1 MNNIRKIINSND
13 LSINKFTIKK
23 NVTIINTDENRLV
36 FKKKSNDNSN
46 IINYLKQR
54 GFDSMIEPIIPNDE
68 YNIYQYLEN
77 IDVSNE
83 QKGID
88 IINLITNMHNK
99 TTIHKEVTI
108 DFFKEI
114 YEDIDDKITYLFN
127 YYNDVISII
136 EKEIYMAPSH
146 YLFIRNISKLYACF
160 DYLKNELD
168 EWYKIVKEKK
178 KARHCVIHNNL
189 ELDHLISNINKNY
202 LINFDNSKIDLPIY
216 DIYNFYKKHFLT
228 IDFKELLLI
237 YEKKFPLLE
246 EERKLLFILIS
257 LPEKLTFNNSNELE
271 SCKKVRL
278 FLDYL
283 YKNEDLISPYYETNN
298 TQ

>member
-1 MNNIRKIINSND
+1 MNDIRNIINSNN

-23 NVTIINTDENRLV
+23 NVTIVDTNDKKLV
-36 FKKKSNDNSN
+36 FKKKENDNSS

-54 GFDSMIEPIIPNDE
+54 GFDSIVEPVIINDD
-68 YNIYQYLEN
+68 YNIYNFIDN

-83 QKGID
+83 QKGVD
-88 IINLITNMHNK
+88 IINLITTMHNK

-114 YEDIDDKITYLFN
+114 YENIDDKITYLFN
-127 YYNDVISII
+127 YYNDIVSII
-136 EKEIYMAPSH
+136 EKQIYMSPSH

-168 EWYKIVKEKK
+168 EWFKIVKEKK

-189 ELDHLISNINKNY
+189 ELDHLINNINKNY
-202 LINFDNSKIDLPIY
+202 LLNFDKAQIDLPIY
-216 DIYNFYKKHFLT
+216 DIYYFYKKHFLT
-228 IDFKELLLI
+228 IDFKELLAI
-237 YEKKFPLLE
+237 YEKKFPLLD

-257 LPEKLTFNNSNELE
+257 LPEKISFNNSTELE
-271 SCKKVRL
+271 ECRKIRL

-283 YKNEDLISPYYETNN
+283 YKNEDLITPYYETNDA
-298 TQ
+298 